1 MTYDKTEKNNKNNDK
16 NQNNHLQNLRFFV
29 EISRAIM
36 GVDSFACVDVLFLEK
51 SMQCDCHP
59 RKVSIASL
67 RFKNRTQELD
77 FLEIHMQIW
86 Y

>member
-1 MTYDKTEKNNKNNDK
+1 MIKQKKTTKIMTKIRIITCK
-16 NQNNHLQNLRFFV
+16 NLRFFV